1 MHKRPR
7 TELDAHNYRSDLQGH
22 YTWRSIQVK
31 RNGIKLFFYSFSLF
45 IVACS
50 YRSENLWGR
59 RCEGETINWV
69 MCSFSYCC
77 SKLWG
82 EWEGGVIWVGFNWFL
97 IAFFTIAYPGSR
109 GGHCSLWFPIYIK
122 TFLSVNISQGIRS
135 LLPWT
140 KKRHPSFSVG
150 FYLYVNQAKSNRK
163 VFFKLSLGSYADVTT
178 TY

>member
-7 TELDAHNYRSDLQGH
+7 TWWKCAELSIWSSRSLHLKEHTSKTHWNQ
-22 YTWRSIQVK
+22 TI
-31 RNGIKLFFYSFSLF
+31 FYSFSLF

-50 YRSENLWGR
+50 YQSENLWGR

-82 EWEGGVIWVGFNWFL
+82 GWEGGVIWVGFNWFL